1 MASSGVTNTMALPPS
16 PVDTK
21 RWLKSPNLRTLNF
34 LMMIPLLSIFSQGFD
49 GSMMNGLQSV
59 SHWQTYFGTP
69 TGAMLGFFNAAY
81 PLGGIM
87 GTFLIS
93 PAADTFGRRWGLA
106 TGAALCCIGAA
117 IQGAAMNI
125 AMFIIS
131 RVIIGAG
138 SVVVAGVGAPYITEI
153 AHPAQRTATA
163 LFLTFYS
170 VRSIIAGW
178 CTFGTFRIKSTASWR
193 IPSALQGLPS
203 VVQLLFV
210 WFVPESPLWLVSK
223 GRNDEA
229 LQMLA
234 KYHGEGDSSDPVVQ
248 FEYNEILETLSAEAS
263 EHNNIVVFLKD
274 LGSTPGN
281 RRRMFIMVWAAICSQ
296 MSGNAFVSYYLSP
309 ILHSVGLN
317 SDFQQTLIN
326 ATNQMLS
333 WFSAIYFATLP
344 AKVGR
349 RKLFLWS
356 LTAIWVIDICIAAG
370 SAVFA
375 KDNTNKAAAYTVVA
389 FLYLFSP
396 AYNLG
401 FNGNL
406 GLYIPEILPYRMR
419 TKGLSFFYFVQFC
432 FMMLSTFVVP
442 IGLGD
447 ITWKF
452 YIIFVV
458 WVMVEFVGVYLV
470 FPETKGPSL
479 EEIAWIFDGPQVE
492 LMCILL
498 ESKARTQPLLSIQM
512 VRNLSSMVSAGTG
525 YFFWVR
531 GIMKSYSHVANVD
544 EGLRGNADWIMMWS
558 DKVA

>member
-1 MASSGVTNTMALPPS
+1 MASPEVTTTMALPSS

-21 RWLKSPNLRTLNF
+21 RWWKSPNLRALNF

-69 TGAMLGFFNAAY
+69 TGAMLGFCNAAY
-81 PLGGIM
+81 PLGGIL

-117 IQGAAMNI
+117 IQGAAINI

-131 RVIIGAG
+131 LVIIGAG

-153 AHPAQRTATA
+153 AHPAQRSTATA

-170 VRSIIAGW
+170 VGSIIAGW
-178 CTFGTFRIKSTASWR
+178 CTFGTFRIDSTASWR
-193 IPSALQGLPS
+193 IPFALQGLPS
-203 VVQLLFV
+203 IIQLL
-210 WFVPESPLWLVSK
+210 K
-223 GRNDEA
+223 GHNDEA

-263 EHNNIVVFLKD
+263 EHNNIVVVLKD

-317 SDFQQTLIN
+317 SDLQQTLIN

-349 RKLFLWS
+349 RKLFLWKCGIRQGQHQQS
-356 LTAIWVIDICIAAG
+356 RRVH
-370 SAVFA
+370 SRF
-375 KDNTNKAAAYTVVA
+375 VA
-389 FLYLFSP
+389 SLYLFSP

-452 YIIFVV
+452 YIIFVG

-479 EEIAWIFDGPQVE
+479 EEIAWIFDGPNSGVDMHSARVE
-492 LMCILL
+492 GKHAAIVEHTDGK
-498 ESKARTQPLLSIQM
+498 ES
-512 VRNLSSMVSAGTG
+512 V
-525 YFFWVR
+525 
-531 GIMKSYSHVANVD
+531 
-544 EGLRGNADWIMMWS
+544 
-558 DKVA
+558 

>member
-1 MASSGVTNTMALPPS
+1 MASPEVSTTMVLPPS

-21 RWLKSPNLRTLNF
+21 RWWKSPNLRTLNF

-81 PLGGIM
+81 PLGGIL

-153 AHPAQRTATA
+153 AHPAQRSTATA

-170 VRSIIAGW
+170 VGSIIAGW
-178 CTFGTFRIKSTASWR
+178 CTFGTFRIDSTASW
-193 IPSALQGLPS
+193 Q
-203 VVQLLFV
+203 
-210 WFVPESPLWLVSK
+210 SPRWLVSK

-281 RRRMFIMVWAAICSQ
+281 RRCMFIMVWAAICSQ

-309 ILHSVGLN
+309 ILHSVGLK
-317 SDFQQTLIN
+317 SDLQQTLIN

-356 LTAIWVIDICIAAG
+356 LAAIWVIDICITAG

-447 ITWKF
+447 ITWEF
-452 YIIFVV
+452 YIIFVG

-479 EEIAWIFDGPQVE
+479 EEIAWIFDGPNSGVDMRSARVE
-492 LMCILL
+492 GKHSAIVEHTVGK
-498 ESKARTQPLLSIQM
+498 ES
-512 VRNLSSMVSAGTG
+512 V
-525 YFFWVR
+525 
-531 GIMKSYSHVANVD
+531 
-544 EGLRGNADWIMMWS
+544 
-558 DKVA
+558 

>member
-1 MASSGVTNTMALPPS
+1 MASSEVTNTMALPPS

-21 RWLKSPNLRTLNF
+21 RWWKSPNLRTLNF

-81 PLGGIM
+81 PLGGIL

-117 IQGAAMNI
+117 IQGASMNI

-153 AHPAQRTATA
+153 AHPAQRSTATA

-170 VRSIIAGW
+170 VGSIIAGW
-178 CTFGTFRIKSTASWR
+178 CTFGTFRIDSTASWR

-203 VVQLLFV
+203 VIQLLFV
-210 WFVPESPLWLVSK
+210 WFVPESPRWLVSK

-234 KYHGEGDSSDPVVQ
+234 KYHGEGDSSDAVVQ

-317 SDFQQTLIN
+317 SDLQQTLIN

-356 LTAIWVIDICIAAG
+356 LAAIWVIDICITAG

-452 YIIFVV
+452 YIIFVG

-479 EEIAWIFDGPQVE
+479 EEIAWIFDGPNSGVDVHSARVE
-492 LMCILL
+492 GKNPTIVEHTDGK
-498 ESKARTQPLLSIQM
+498 ES
-512 VRNLSSMVSAGTG
+512 V
-525 YFFWVR
+525 
-531 GIMKSYSHVANVD
+531 
-544 EGLRGNADWIMMWS
+544 
-558 DKVA
+558 

>member
-1 MASSGVTNTMALPPS
+1 MASPEVTTTMVLPPS

-21 RWLKSPNLRTLNF
+21 RWWKSPNLRTLNF

-81 PLGGIM
+81 PLGGIL

-153 AHPAQRTATA
+153 AHPAQRSTATA

-170 VRSIIAGW
+170 VGSIIAGW
-178 CTFGTFRIKSTASWR
+178 CTFGTFRIDSTASWR

-203 VVQLLFV
+203 IIQLLFV
-210 WFVPESPLWLVSK
+210 WFVPESPRWLVSK

-296 MSGNAFVSYYLSP
+296 MSGNAF
-309 ILHSVGLN
+309 
-317 SDFQQTLIN
+317 QTLIN

-356 LTAIWVIDICIAAG
+356 LAAIWVIDICIAAG

-452 YIIFVV
+452 YIIFVG

-479 EEIAWIFDGPQVE
+479 EEIAWIFDGPNSGVDMHSARVE
-492 LMCILL
+492 GKKSTIVEHTDGK
-498 ESKARTQPLLSIQM
+498 ES
-512 VRNLSSMVSAGTG
+512 V
-525 YFFWVR
+525 
-531 GIMKSYSHVANVD
+531 
-544 EGLRGNADWIMMWS
+544 
-558 DKVA
+558 